1 MKGKSDVEKIAKKR
15 YTKYIRKVGKAM
27 KKEKWILTTKR
38 ADFEELGKKNGISPV
53 LARLLVNRGVDS
65 DEKIMRYLSGGL
77 DLLYSPWLLKDME
90 QAVSMLIKAR
100 EEQTTVAISSDFD
113 CDGIFSGFLLKQAF
127 ERISLTCKIFTPKRV
142 EEGYGLNYRIIN
154 EAKEMGAGLIITCDN
169 GIAAVEEIEYAK
181 TQGLSVIVTDHHE
194 VQDKL
199 PPADAIVNPKQA
211 EDNYPF
217 SGLCGAGVA
226 YKLVCALYE
235 RCQIPKAETEE
246 FLQYVSIAT
255 VADVMDLAD
264 ENRVIVKEGLKRLNQ
279 TDNIGIR
286 KLIHWQGL
294 AGKRLSA
301 YHIGFVLGP
310 CFNASGRLQTVD
322 LALSLLNESDEAK
335 ADLLAKELKELNDV
349 RKEMTLDETERAI
362 AMLEDGIPE
371 QGLDKVIIIYLP
383 DCHESLAG
391 IIAGRIREH
400 FHHPAIVFTGG
411 SDGVM
416 KGSGRSIEGYHM
428 FEALFACK
436 ELFLRFGGH
445 KMAAGM
451 SIRNENFEKL
461 RQQLNENCGLTE
473 EDFIPTVQIDIA
485 LPVNYISDNFLT
497 ELEKMEPM
505 GKGNPRPVFAEQ
517 HFRILRAVKRGQK
530 KNVLAM
536 NVENERGAKI
546 EALIF
551 EEIEAFET
559 FIIEEFGRTELEKM
573 YRGEE
578 NKIDVAF
585 TYFPSVNEYNGFRS
599 FQIKVGGY
607 CRIQR

>member
-181 TQGLSVIVTDHHE
+181 SQGLSVIVTDHHE

-211 EDNYPF
+211 DDNYPF

-461 RQQLNENCGLTE
+461 RQQLNGNCGLTE

>member
-1 MKGKSDVEKIAKKR
+1 
-15 YTKYIRKVGKAM
+15 M

-181 TQGLSVIVTDHHE
+181 SQGLSVIVTDHHE

-211 EDNYPF
+211 DDNYPF
-217 SGLCGAGVA
+217 PGLCGAGVA

-322 LALSLLNESDEAK
+322 LALSLLNERDEAK

>member
-181 TQGLSVIVTDHHE
+181 SQGLSVIVTDHHE

-211 EDNYPF
+211 DDNYPF
-217 SGLCGAGVA
+217 PGLCGAGVA

-322 LALSLLNESDEAK
+322 LALSLLNERDEAK